1 MARTG
6 SRWLDRLR
14 VLTDPQ
20 RLFAARWMRPA
31 GAVALVALG
40 FFAARLTTTDT
51 GEPLVAPFL
60 GGSSVNAATTQVRL
74 VEPAG
79 EGTVRIVVDE
89 TRQRELSGSIEDER
103 IRGLLL
109 NALRDPSDAGV
120 RVESVE
126 LLKSRQNCEDTKQAL
141 LYALANDPNDGVRL
155 KAIEG
160 LRPYAGDP
168 ESRRILS
175 RALLHDDNPGVR
187 TTAIELLI
195 QSDEVDVVE
204 TLQELLRR
212 EDNSYLRLRCQRA
225 LQDMNASVET
235 F

>member
-1 MARTG
+1 
-6 SRWLDRLR
+6 
-14 VLTDPQ
+14 
-20 RLFAARWMRPA
+20 MRPA